1 MCRVCAW
8 KTLHGCR
15 PGGVAG
21 SSGGGPGGGRA
32 GEGTAGPQSVLCSS
46 SLPPELEPM
55 DWRQLR
61 SSPRQSRG
69 SGSGWG
75 PKGKSLLGP
84 PCRAEPAGAP
94 RQVAACFGTHFP
106 ICATRKIMS
115 VLPTS
120 RAACRAGNFGCILY
134 RRANLETG
142 VVAIPTT
149 KFGGLP
155 GPFQVRAVIAS
166 PSSPLTQTRTQ
177 SKPGAL
183 GSRAVVQGPPREAI
197 LTAGWPGLSIL
208 T

>member
-1 MCRVCAW
+1 MQ
-8 KTLHGCR
+8 TLR
-15 PGGVAG
+15 LEDITRLSA
-21 SSGGGPGGGRA
+21 GGRRREFRR
-32 GEGTAGPQSVLCSS
+32 GSRRRPRRGGDSRPQSVLCSS

-75 PKGKSLLGP
+75 PKGKSLHGP
-84 PCRAEPAGAP
+84 PHRAEPAGAP
-94 RQVAACFGTHFP
+94 RQVAACFGTQFP
-106 ICATRKIMS
+106 ICATSKIMS

-120 RAACRAGNFGCILY
+120 RAACRTGNLGCILY
-134 RRANLETG
+134 KRANLEPG
-142 VVAIPTT
+142 MVDISIT
-149 KFGGLP
+149 KFGRLP
-155 GPFQVRAVIAS
+155 GSFQVRAVIAF
-166 PSSPLTQTRTQ
+166 PSSPLTQTRTP

-197 LTAGWPGLSIL
+197 QTAGWLGLSTL